1 MTSQRF
7 SLKEIIFIC
16 QDDAKNNTQI
26 FVTLITHIWRTATA
40 CLRGVW
46 ASICRSVC
54 MRRTNP
60 CDVRV
65 HAFSL
70 CADWLEVRPRSS
82 RGFFS
87 ESGLAALKA
96 ATGMRGSTSLLW
108 QCAVEHT
115 HTSIPSWHIHYLS
128 FSPLLSINMPA
139 LLSFLLLFTLGT

>member
-16 QDDAKNNTQI
+16 QDGAKNNTQI
-26 FVTLITHIWRTATA
+26 FVTLITHIWRMLAW
-40 CLRGVW
+40 GVGIHVSLGMH
-46 ASICRSVC
+46 AQDEPLPCVC
-54 MRRTNP
+54 
-60 CDVRV
+60 V

-87 ESGLAALKA
+87 ETGLAALKA

-108 QCAVEHT
+108 QCTVEHT
-115 HTSIPSWHIHYLS
+115 HTSVPSWHIHYLS

-139 LLSFLLLFTLGT
+139 FLSFLLLFTPGT